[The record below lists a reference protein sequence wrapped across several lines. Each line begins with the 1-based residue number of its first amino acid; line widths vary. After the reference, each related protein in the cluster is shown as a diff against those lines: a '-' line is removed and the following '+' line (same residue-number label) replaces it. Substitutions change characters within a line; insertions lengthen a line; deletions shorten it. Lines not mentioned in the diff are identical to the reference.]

1 MTVAIMQPYIFPYL
15 GYYQLVNAV
24 DEFVFFDD
32 VHFINKGWINRNN
45 LLQQNQPYRFTIPL
59 VKASQNKKIIEIEVA
74 DFDKWRK
81 DFLKLVAFNYKKA
94 PHFEFV
100 FSWLSAF
107 LYKKEYKLIAELA
120 ADSVREVAGLLS
132 IDTRFNYSHAVNYTT
147 AQQQDGPAKIIAICK
162 FLNADK
168 YINPRNGTELYEK
181 EKFIANN
188 IDLNFI
194 NISELKYTQFK
205 KDIFVPHLS
214 FIDILMFNSLAETK
228 LLLEKYTLS

>member
-1 MTVAIMQPYIFPYL
+1 MQPYIFPYL

-59 VKASQNKKIIEIEVA
+59 VKASQNKRINEIEMA

-81 DFLKLVAFNYKKA
+81 EFLKRIELNYKKA
-94 PHFEFV
+94 PHYNFIY
-100 FSWLSAF
+100 SWLSAF
-107 LYKKEYKLIAELA
+107 LYKKEYKNIAALA
-120 ADSVREVAGLLS
+120 VDSVMQVSGLLS
-132 IDTRFNYSHAVNYTT
+132 MDTRFNFSHSVNYQT
-147 AQQQDGPAKIIAICK
+147 AQKQNGSAKIIAICK
-162 FLNADK
+162 LLNADK
-168 YINPRNGTELYEK
+168 YINPKNGTELYER
-181 EKFIANN
+181 ENFISNK

-194 NISELKYTQFK
+194 NMNELKYTQFK

-214 FIDILMFNSLAETK
+214 VLDILMFNSLAETR
-228 LLLEKYTLS
+228 LLLEKFTLS